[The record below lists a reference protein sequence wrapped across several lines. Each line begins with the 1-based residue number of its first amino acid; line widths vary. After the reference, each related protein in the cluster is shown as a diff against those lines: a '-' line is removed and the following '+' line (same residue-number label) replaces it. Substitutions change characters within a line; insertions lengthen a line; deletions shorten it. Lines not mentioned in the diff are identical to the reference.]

1 MPKNPHG
8 VFCLETIWFDEA
20 WNPSARPLL
29 ELLERMSGVPLV
41 HRDVSTW
48 EELDFCLGR
57 WVGRN
62 MLKMPKK
69 DYRLGHLGIL
79 YLGFHGSPGKI
90 YLRTDSR
97 DSRQKTDDDEVDLCA
112 IAESLT
118 KGKPLHDA
126 TGGVIH
132 FGSCSVLRA
141 PRRVRE
147 FKDKVGAA
155 CVSGYSKQVDTTPSW
170 AFEFMYLD
178 LLSQLLSTKEVNAGT
193 LGTLENKIGSKEEYK
208 GLANALGF
216 KMIY

>member
-8 VFCLETIWFDEA
+8 IFCLETIWFDEA

-62 MLKMPKK
+62 MYKK

-90 YLRTDSR
+90 SLRTDSR
-97 DSRQKTDDDEVDLCA
+97 QKSDDDEVDLCA

-118 KGKPLHDA
+118 KDAPLYDA
-126 TGGVIH
+126 RGCVIH

-141 PRRVRE
+141 PDRVRE

-155 CVSGYSKQVDTTPSW
+155 CVSGYSRQVDTTPSW

-178 LLSQLLSTKEVNAGT
+178 LLSQLLSSKEVNAGT
-193 LGTLENKIGSKEEYK
+193 LGTLENKIGNKEEYK
-208 GLANALGF
+208 GLARTLGF
-216 KMIY
+216 KMIYSTPK